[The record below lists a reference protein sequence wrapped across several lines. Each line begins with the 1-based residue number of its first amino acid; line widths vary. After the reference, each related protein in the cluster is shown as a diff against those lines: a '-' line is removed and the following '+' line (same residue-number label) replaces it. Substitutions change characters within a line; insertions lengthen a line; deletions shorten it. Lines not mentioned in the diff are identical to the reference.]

1 MFRHIT
7 GVRPGAVLAVF
18 TILTAPVAAQTLTL
32 EEAQQLAVISQP
44 LLDSRQASI
53 VAARESAIAAQQL
66 PDPKLRAGILNLP
79 VEGPEAFTLGQEAMT
94 MRMVGVMQ
102 EFPRR
107 EKRALRGRLLQLE
120 GERGE
125 LELEFLRR
133 EFRRDAA
140 AAWLDAWLPV
150 RSGALIRALREETQ
164 MQIDAQ
170 TIQLRAGRASAAD
183 VAMLRVEYELL
194 RDREQ
199 QALGEE
205 QAARAM
211 LSRWIGERASA
222 PLPETLPDV
231 AAPSL
236 DVLRG
241 AIDAHPHLN
250 VFAMD
255 AQIADVDARLARL
268 ASKPDW
274 NIEVAYSQRGPAFS
288 NMVSIQFGIDL
299 PLFQRNRQDRTVLA
313 KLAAA
318 NAARGMQ
325 EDNRREMRAEAAR
338 LHALFVA
345 SRDRARLFRER
356 VLVEAQARLEAAAA
370 AYRGGRGSLAQVLA
384 ARSALLDLEIEA
396 LTREAAATRSAIE
409 LAYFMH
415 DDGSLQ

>member
-7 GVRPGAVLAVF
+7 GVRPGAVLVVF
-18 TILTAPVAAQTLTL
+18 TLLAAPVTAQVLTL
-32 EEAQQLAVISQP
+32 DEAQRLAVVAQP

-79 VEGPEAFTLGQEAMT
+79 VEGPEAFTLGQDSMT
-94 MRMVGVMQ
+94 MRMIGVMQ

-125 LELEFLRR
+125 LELGFLRR

-140 AAWLDAWLPV
+140 AAWLDVWLPA
-150 RSGALIRALREETQ
+150 RTAALTRALLEETRT
-164 MQIDAQ
+164 QIDAQ
-170 TIQLRAGRASAAD
+170 TIQFRAGRADAAD
-183 VAMLRVEYELL
+183 IAMLRVEYELL

-222 PLPETLPDV
+222 PLPETLPDI
-231 AAPSL
+231 AAPTL
-236 DVLRG
+236 DELRA
-241 AIDAHPHLN
+241 AIDRHPHLN

-255 AQIADVDARLARL
+255 AQIADVDARLAQI
-268 ASKPDW
+268 AAKPDW
-274 NIEVAYSQRGPAFS
+274 NIELAYSQRGPAYS

-299 PLFQRNRQDRTVLA
+299 PLFQRNRQDRTVHA

-318 NAARGMQ
+318 EAARGRQ
-325 EDNRREMRAEAAR
+325 EDNRREMKAEATR
-338 LHALFVA
+338 LHAQFR
-345 SRDRARLFRER
+345 SNRDRARLFRER
-356 VLVEAQARLEAAAA
+356 VLTEARGRLEAAAA
-370 AYRGGRGSLAQVLA
+370 AYRGGRGALAQVLA
-384 ARSALLDLEIEA
+384 ARAALLDLEIET
-396 LTREAAATRSAIE
+396 LVREAAAARSAIE
-409 LAYFMH
+409 LAYFVH
-415 DDGSLQ
+415 DDGGSR